1 MVYIAT
7 IEDHRALIFDGPVTA
22 GYQDLKVLTSS
33 NLAEVTNSWEFK
45 LLPDKE
51 DEWPA
56 LRQNALDALQ
66 YIAGH
71 CSQPYAERNLLDFGS
86 GWGFFLAVAKEQGWT
101 PYGLE
106 PLPASAVYARATFGL
121 TIVTDTLSESTFPP
135 DCFDVI
141 TAFQVFEHLPYPQEN
156 LQHLHKMLRPD
167 GIVLIEVP
175 NFATW
180 TMRMMGSHHRHFVQ
194 DHLNFFSV
202 ETLSHL
208 LSNSG
213 FSIIGHYYPTRRMS
227 IRHFSKRWLRSYLP
241 PFIGNALQGALQKTR
256 FWEQTIG
263 LNLGDILTVV
273 ARKLS

>member
-1 MVYIAT
+1 MEFVRLCPVCGQQCTDILFRPAASPGPVVQCRHCSMVYIAT

-71 CSQPYAERNLLDFGS
+71 CSQPYAERNLLDLAPVGAFSS
-86 GWGFFLAVAKEQGWT
+86 GRQRTRLDALWPRTATRFRRLRQ
-101 PYGLE
+101 
-106 PLPASAVYARATFGL
+106 ATFGL

-180 TMRMMGSHHRHFVQ
+180 TMRTDGFTSSPFCAGTI
-194 DHLNFFSV
+194 LIFS
-202 ETLSHL
+202 L
-208 LSNSG
+208 L
-213 FSIIGHYYPTRRMS
+213 
-227 IRHFSKRWLRSYLP
+227 KR
-241 PFIGNALQGALQKTR
+241 
-256 FWEQTIG
+256 
-263 LNLGDILTVV
+263 
-273 ARKLS
+273 